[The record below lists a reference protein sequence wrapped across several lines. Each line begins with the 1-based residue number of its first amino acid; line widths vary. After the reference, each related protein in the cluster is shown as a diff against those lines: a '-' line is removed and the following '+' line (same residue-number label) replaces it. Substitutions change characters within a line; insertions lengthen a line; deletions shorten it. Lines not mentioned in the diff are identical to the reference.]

1 MRTEGEHKTAIM
13 SGSGLVVNL
22 DRRRTS
28 IGMEEKA
35 LSTLEKFVEL
45 VEGGGIEEEDEEG
58 MEGSAESVLDN
69 LESSECEWF
78 YQQRL
83 KT

>member
-1 MRTEGEHKTAIM
+1 M
-13 SGSGLVVNL
+13 SGALVVNL

-45 VEGGGIEEEDEEG
+45 VEQGGIDEEDEDT
-58 MEGSAESVLDN
+58 ESVLDSIDN
-69 LESSECEWF
+69 DSTTGSKALGKSCTESSRGHLLIKCLSF
-78 YQQRL
+78 F
-83 KT
+83 

>member
-1 MRTEGEHKTAIM
+1 M

-22 DRRRTS
+22 DRRRPS

-45 VEGGGIEEEDEEG
+45 VEKGGIDEDDEEI
-58 MEGSAESVLDN
+58 EGSHESVLDN
-69 LESSECEWF
+69 MEPDSGDSESEKIINLI
-78 YQQRL
+78 Q
-83 KT
+83 